1 MPVRSSDTQRT
12 EILGIKAVEKAFV
25 ALNWGPLNTSEID
38 IGTDLVLM
46 ARDARLFD
54 LGLYVGAQVKSGP
67 TQFAKP
73 KKEGDAI
80 TGWWWY
86 DPERSKHLNAWAS
99 FPLPQ
104 LLILHD
110 LEKDESFWVHVTP
123 ERVTST
129 GKGAKILVPAR
140 NTIDQAHL
148 DELLAVAGSVRGALE
163 LEGSAWT
170 PGRTLS
176 ALDQLRYALL
186 VPRLIAPH
194 PNAGKGEPLNPAQ
207 ALALATQA
215 RISELRQFAEAHE
228 DVPSPSDARESDDFG
243 WRLVGALV
251 LWLHGGGNGALRAVA
266 SDAPDPHVRV
276 AAVIAATTA
285 LVSEGLPE
293 EARLIVE
300 AELARDEAR
309 PVDHAWLTA
318 HHARLCLDLGDVV
331 AARADAGR
339 ILSIGAMTPGDVTA
353 AAIAGSGAI
362 VLFNT
367 ASWQEQRVSTVVAAA
382 DTTASWWRAQIT
394 ATGLEAVTER
404 GFSAWARDRSVTIAA
419 EDVANNR
426 LLSSALLAS
435 NAADHGGWRHLSGLL
450 GQDMLMRLDR
460 HSDPEQ
466 VEEALGTLRLAGAEK
481 AIKLAVPQLVANGP
495 AFGVAEA
502 ARQVDL
508 NRSTRT
514 TLLANLSL
522 LRYGADVLDSG
533 TVESALDWLIAQAR
547 DPTDLEGRYGTYF
560 LELLLVETLS
570 QVARGAEPDQQA
582 AIVEY
587 LATLPPYDKDDPGR
601 QEVLSQWWA
610 SLVQN
615 LPSKAWTAERVR
627 RLAARA
633 DDLPPTVSFAIRGL
647 LAREDEDARRSLVE
661 EVAAGSLFALEAFGN
676 VTQLSADVAASA
688 ISGLSRHVD
697 GIIERAHNHTYGAG
711 HDVGEALA
719 LLNAWHPSVAAWD
732 PLYRLLEDHAVSDRD
747 KTGTLALLAGHANRL
762 PEEVRTR
769 LKPIAATI
777 AQQESPVEGFPL
789 GDQTDARGVGALLE
803 AAIGALDD
811 DDAASRVIMLLAGSA
826 QDRQWAVHVA
836 HRLGA
841 AEYTGI
847 LVALTDDQ
855 DVSVRASA
863 ASALAV
869 LARDD
874 NGGPLAAAA
883 LLRAASEPG
892 VLVPKEIARVLASAE
907 ELPPPAKKV
916 LEELR
921 SHPSSRV
928 RTLARGDASSE
939 ALPGGASP

>member
-1 MPVRSSDTQRT
+1 VRVRSFGTQRT

-67 TQFAKP
+67 SQFAKP

-86 DPERSKHLNAWAS
+86 DPEPSKHLHAWAS

-110 LEKDESFWVHVTP
+110 LEKNESYWVHVEP
-123 ERVTST
+123 EHVKST

-148 DELLAVAGSVRGALE
+148 EELLAVAGSVRGAVE

-176 ALDQLRYALL
+176 ALDQLRYALI

-215 RISELRQFAEAHE
+215 RISELRQFAETHE
-228 DVPSPSDARESDDFG
+228 HVPSPSDALESDDFG

-266 SDAPDPHVRV
+266 SDASDPHVRV
-276 AAVIAATTA
+276 AAAVAATTA

-293 EARLIVE
+293 EARLIIE
-300 AELARDEAR
+300 GELERDEAR

-318 HHARLCLDLGDVV
+318 QHARLCLDLGDIGT
-331 AARADAGR
+331 ARADAGQV
-339 ILSIGAMTPGDVTA
+339 LSIGATTPGDVTA
-353 AAIAGSGAI
+353 AAIAGSAAI

-367 ASWQEQRVSTVVAAA
+367 ASWQEQRVSTVVTAA

-394 ATGLEAVTER
+394 ATGLEAVAER

-426 LLSSALLAS
+426 LLSAALLAS

-450 GQDMLMRLDR
+450 GRDMLMRLDR
-460 HSDPEQ
+460 RADPQQ
-466 VEEALGTLRLAGAEK
+466 VEEALGTLRLAGAES
-481 AIKLAVPQLVANGP
+481 AIKLAVQQVVATGP
-495 AFGVAEA
+495 ASAVTEA

-508 NRSTRT
+508 ERSTRT
-514 TLLANLSL
+514 TLLADLSL
-522 LRYGADVLDSG
+522 LRYAADVLDSG
-533 TVESALDWLIAQAR
+533 TVESSVDWLIPRAA
-547 DPTDLEGRYGTYF
+547 DPSDLERRYGTYF
-560 LELLLVETLS
+560 LELRLVETLS
-570 QVARGAEPDQQA
+570 QVARGAEPEQQTA
-582 AIVEY
+582 VVEY
-587 LATLPPYDKDDPGR
+587 LVTLPPYDKDNPGR
-601 QEVLSQWWA
+601 QDALSQWWA

-615 LPSKAWTAERVR
+615 LPSKAWTTERLR
-627 RLAARA
+627 RLATRV
-633 DDLPPTVSFAIRGL
+633 DDLPPTLSFAIRRL
-647 LAREDEDARRSLVE
+647 LAQGDDDARGNLVE
-661 EVAAGSLFALEAFGN
+661 EVAAGSLYALEAFGN
-676 VTQLSADVAASA
+676 VTQLSADDAASA
-688 ISGLSRHVD
+688 ISGLSRHVG
-697 GIIERAHNHTYGAG
+697 GIIKRAHNHTYGAG

-719 LLNAWHPSVAAWD
+719 LLNAWHPSVAVWD
-732 PLYRLLEDHAVSDRD
+732 PLYRLLEDPAVSDRD
-747 KTGTLALLAGHANRL
+747 KSGALRLLAGHANRL

-777 AQQESPVEGFPL
+777 AQKESPVEGFPL
-789 GDQTDARGVGALLE
+789 GDRTDARGVAALLE
-803 AAIGALDD
+803 AALGALDD
-811 DDAASRVIMLLAGSA
+811 DDAASRVIMLLAGA
-826 QDRQWAVHVA
+826 PQDRQWAVHVA

-855 DVSVRASA
+855 DVAVRASA

-874 NGGPLAAAA
+874 KGGPLAAAA

-892 VLVPKEIARVLASAE
+892 VLVPQEIAGALASAE

-916 LEELR
+916 LEQLR
-921 SHPSSRV
+921 SHPSARV
-928 RTLARGDASSE
+928 RTLARGDPSS
-939 ALPGGASP
+939 